1 MKNLYNKTTKIL
13 ILGVPPVFKGFY
25 TAASGMLAL
34 QRRQEMLTNNI
45 ANINTPGYKA
55 DQASMRSFPS
65 MLLNE
70 MSGTGFFGNNTPEK
84 KQIGSISTGVYAQDV
99 TPLFVQGD
107 LQQTDLYTDLSLVQQ
122 GGFINEETGRP
133 SSILFTVEN
142 QNGETRYTRNGSF
155 SVDDIGNL
163 VTSTGEFVL
172 DVNGE
177 RINVG
182 ANQFKVDDQ
191 GYITVNGAQQ
201 GRIGIAF
208 IEEANMLVKEGSG
221 LYRLEGAGAVGQAYD
236 NPNVNFQ
243 VRQGFIERSNVNIE
257 ETMVNMMNTFRAFE
271 ANQKVLQAYDRSM
284 EKAVNEIGRI
294 G

>member
-1 MKNLYNKTTKIL
+1 M
-13 ILGVPPVFKGFY
+13 VFKGFY

-34 QRRQEMLTNNI
+34 QRRQEMLTNNVS
-45 ANINTPGYKA
+45 NINTPGYKA

-65 MLLNE
+65 MLLSE
-70 MSGTGFFGNNTPEK
+70 ISGAGFFQDKLPVKNE
-84 KQIGSISTGVYAQDV
+84 IGSISTGVYAQDI

-107 LQQTDLYTDLSLVQQ
+107 LQQTDLYTDLAISHPQTL
-122 GGFINEETGRP
+122 INGETGNP
-133 SSILFTVEN
+133 SSILFMVEN
-142 QNGETRYTRNGSF
+142 QNGEQRYTRNGSF
-155 SVDDIGNL
+155 SVDDRGQL
-163 VTSTGEFVL
+163 VTSTGGFVL

-182 ANQFKVDDQ
+182 ANAFEVDDE
-191 GYITVNGAQQ
+191 GYITINGQQ
-201 GRIGIAF
+201 QARLGIAF
-208 IEEANMLVKEGSG
+208 IEEANMLVKEGNG
-221 LYRLEGAGAVGQAYD
+221 LFRLEGNNPVGQAYD
-236 NPNVNFQ
+236 NPEVNFQ
-243 VRQGFIERSNVNIE
+243 VKQGFVERSNVNIE